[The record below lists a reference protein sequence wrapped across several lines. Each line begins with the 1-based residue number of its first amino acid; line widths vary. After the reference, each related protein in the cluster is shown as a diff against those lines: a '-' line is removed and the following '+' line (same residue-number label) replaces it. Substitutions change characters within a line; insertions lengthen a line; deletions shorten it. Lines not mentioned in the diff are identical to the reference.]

1 MNRPIV
7 TLAVIILLS
16 LCGLVSGLL
25 TMAALAWSL

>member
-7 TLAVIILLS
+7 TLVVIILLS
-16 LCGLVSGLL
+16 VCGLVSGLL